1 MKIQTYTPTNVKFEY
16 GGDDFRVEIY
26 IKERTDKDKIKA
38 ATKKGEIYKPE
49 KKEVVFKI
57 REIDLE
63 IKPPLSPNRT
73 TKVREAIFNFEDINY
88 SAFICAFSES
98 QETKELKYK
107 DDDW

>member
-49 KKEVVFKI
+49 KKRGCIQNKGDRFRNKASVIAKQNNKSK
-57 REIDLE
+57 RG
-63 IKPPLSPNRT
+63 
-73 TKVREAIFNFEDINY
+73 NF
-88 SAFICAFSES
+88 
-98 QETKELKYK
+98 
-107 DDDW
+107 